1 MISRES
7 EMSELDKKKDENIHK
22 LKFEIANL
30 KNEKH
35 YMENIQKIYSK
46 KYETL
51 ASLLADYL

>member
-1 MISRES
+1 
-7 EMSELDKKKDENIHK
+7 MSELDKKKDENIHK